1 MTLRD
6 SIKRALTGS
15 SATSVAQS
23 SIPVD
28 AILTEVNSDRQLQIM
43 LDEIADLTKAMRELL
58 LTLDRY
64 VYFGGLL
71 AAGAF
76 TLGVI
81 HNKDGL
87 DWLALVVAPYG
98 IGLSFIYLIQV
109 FTEIERRAGYK
120 QFLEEQ
126 IRQRLHMPVFLY
138 SDINSWGARNRPSN
152 WGAMLING
160 AGLFIFSFFGVL
172 QTRRYDLR
180 GPSILGL
187 HVLNLHYLNIL
198 ALVGLGAVLIA
209 AMSEN
214 FRESGRAYR
223 VAHVTYD
230 RYFRMAESGSNDG
243 PNDHS
248 DTEPP
253 SQQAATV

>member
-6 SIKRALTGS
+6 SIKRAWPGS
-15 SATSVAQS
+15 GATVVQS

-28 AILTEVNSDRQLQIM
+28 AILTEANSDRQLQIM

-64 VYFGGLL
+64 VYFGGLV
-71 AAGAF
+71 AAGAL
-76 TLGVI
+76 TLGII
-81 HNKDGL
+81 HNKNGL
-87 DWLALVVAPYG
+87 DWLALVFAPYG
-98 IGLSFIYLIQV
+98 IGLSFIYIIQV

-126 IRQRLHMPVFLY
+126 VRQCLHMPVFLY
-138 SDINSWGARNRPSN
+138 SAVNSWGARNRPSN

-160 AGLFIFSFFGVL
+160 IGLFTFSFFSVL
-172 QTRRYDLR
+172 QTRRYDMR

-198 ALVGLGAVLIA
+198 ALAGLGAVLIA

-223 VAHVTYD
+223 VAHMTYD
-230 RYFRMAESGSNDG
+230 MHKSNG
-243 PNDHS
+243 KKPI
-248 DTEPP
+248 E
-253 SQQAATV
+253 